1 MSRKTFIKG
10 TLILTLA
17 GILTKIFGFGCRIF
31 LSRSI
36 GAAGMGLY
44 QLIMPVTAVCY
55 AIGIAG
61 PEVCVSRFCAAYA
74 ASRDHL
80 RARHTAVFCFGISMI
95 LCIICTVLSYMGA
108 DIIAGYIFHNPHVA
122 PLIRISVF
130 SVPFACIHC
139 LVCAYYI
146 SKERT
151 VIPAVSQVFEQAVRL
166 GATYIIVHIAH
177 NKGEEITATVGVAGL
192 VCGEIAAALLC
203 AAIVLTGRRK
213 NIRTIRHPGI
223 EVKQIIRTSI
233 PVSLNRLALHGM
245 QSLEAALIP
254 LMLTVYGYS
263 AQHSVAIFGILT
275 GMAMPVILFPS
286 TLTGS
291 VAQMLLPSVAKEQSS
306 SDKLIKSSRMALV
319 FSLAFGFICI
329 IGYTTA
335 GAVITAYVFDE
346 PKLAGYIRIMAWLC
360 PFIFINTTY
369 KSMLHAL
376 GQAGRVLLNSM
387 LSELI
392 TIICIVFLIP
402 RMGIYAYLLGLLA
415 SQAANSA
422 LSICAF
428 TRTVSRITIHKPL
441 RS

>member
-10 TLILTLA
+10 TIILTLA
-17 GILTKIFGFGCRIF
+17 GVLTKIFGFGYRIF

-36 GAAGMGLY
+36 GSAGMGLY

-61 PEVCVSRFCAAYA
+61 PEVCVSRFGAAYA
-74 ASRDHL
+74 ASGEHL

-95 LCIICTVLSYMGA
+95 LCVICTVLSYMGA
-108 DIIAGYIFHNPHVA
+108 DIIAGYIFHNPLVS

-130 SVPFACIHC
+130 SVPFACVHC

-146 SKERT
+146 GKERT
-151 VIPAVSQVFEQAVRL
+151 IIPAVSQVFEQAVRL
-166 GATYIIVHIAH
+166 IAVYIVVQIAYSE
-177 NKGEEITATVGVAGL
+177 GREITAAVGAIGL

-203 AAIVLTGRRK
+203 ATIVLIGRRK
-213 NIRTIRHPGI
+213 NIRKNGRPDI
-223 EVKQIIRTSI
+223 EVKQIIKTSL

-263 AQHSVAIFGILT
+263 TERSVSIFGIIT

-291 VAQMLLPSVAKEQSS
+291 VAQMLLPSVAKEQDSS
-306 SDKLIKSSRMALV
+306 SKLIKSSRMALA
-319 FSLAFGFICI
+319 FSLIFGFVCI

-335 GAVITAYVFDE
+335 GAGITAYVFNE
-346 PKLAGYIRIMAWLC
+346 PDLVGYIRIMAWLC

-376 GQAGRVLLNSM
+376 GQAGRVLINSM

-392 TIICIVFLIP
+392 NIICIVFLIP

-422 LSICAF
+422 MSISSF
-428 TRTVSRITIHKPL
+428 SKTVSRITLHKPPQ
-441 RS
+441 S